1 MVWIKK
7 GTLDR
12 ERFHPHHEVMWI
24 VKTKQGKYKY
34 VERYLTPE
42 HQQKYVS
49 ITLEGNRRQDKR
61 YAEDFLRGRVRD
73 ILAEARESSTL
84 TLKTLSERYYEFQQ
98 REFKPQT
105 AEGTRHKVKTIV
117 SLLGEDT
124 LVSELTAPYV
134 RNKLWAERAS
144 TYNERLKH
152 YKAMLRFAYREE
164 LVDDISHIDRLQR
177 RKDDPVR
184 VKVQDKYLERDELKL
199 LLDKMTETHWRLL
212 TEFLALS
219 GLRVGEAIA
228 LRKTDVDILDK
239 KIHVTRTYS
248 KVLDKITDSAKTDM
262 SVRDVHIQPELM
274 DCVMRIREFM
284 KHFSSPYFFGWD
296 ESYISYDAYNKY
308 MRENTE
314 RILGRRLTAHSLRH
328 THVALLAEAG
338 VPLDA
343 ISRRLGH
350 ADSSITRDVYFHVTS
365 KLQETENE
373 YLDTVKL
380 L

>member
-1 MVWIKK
+1 
-7 GTLDR
+7 
-12 ERFHPHHEVMWI
+12 MWI

-34 VERYLTPE
+34 VERYLTPAHE
-42 HQQKYVS
+42 QKYVS

-73 ILAEARESSTL
+73 ILAKAEESSTP
-84 TLKTLSERYYEFQQ
+84 TLKTLSEAYYEFQS

-105 AEGTRHKVKTIV
+105 AEGTRHKVNTIV
-117 SLLGEDT
+117 SLLGEDMK
-124 LVSELTAPYV
+124 VGDLTAPYV
-134 RNKLWAERAS
+134 RNKLWAEKAS

-152 YKAMLRFAYREE
+152 YKAMMRFAYREE
-164 LVDDISHIDRLQR
+164 LINDISHIDKLQR

-184 VKVQDKYLERDELKL
+184 VKVQDKYLEKDELKT
-199 LLDKMTETHWRLL
+199 LLDGMTETHWRLL

-228 LRKTDVDILDK
+228 LRKTDVDILNR

-248 KVLDKITDSAKTDM
+248 KVLDKITDSAKTEM

-274 DCVMRIREFM
+274 DCVMRIKGFM
-284 KHFSSPYFFGWD
+284 KQFDSPYFFGWD

-308 MRENTE
+308 IRENTE

-338 VPLDA
+338 VPLEA

-350 ADSSITRDVYFHVTS
+350 ADSSVTREVYFHVT
-365 KLQETENE
+365 KRLQEAENDL
-373 YLDTVKL
+373 LDTIKL